1 MNSAGILGRQA
12 PSRFAVAAATNWIS
26 RAVFVAAAI
35 IACCSSS
42 VHAQGIQT
50 ELHARARVFPTV
62 GPGAEKIERGP
73 GGRYYILAA
82 PQTEIAIFA
91 PDGKRVGQIPNE
103 KSAGATIKY
112 AVDFDFDAMGRMF
125 VADRGANAV
134 KIFSPDGTLEST
146 VTVNAPMSVV
156 ALSHG
161 EFAVVTLRSDHLVRV
176 MDEHGKFVRSFGNV
190 QDAIGAK
197 TDTGSGIEEPKGYAA
212 GYNAEYAGHS
222 HETYA
227 MNIGKVYSDET
238 GHIYFAF
245 TALDDPTFRK
255 YDPFGYAAY
264 EAVIPA
270 KALIPDID
278 RGDARVQVGANVSGM
293 AGIGN
298 FFSFG
303 TMYSVGGAAEF
314 MMNGG
319 HGHGGGGRG
328 GSGGGGGGGMHG
340 GANGG
345 SSGTGTG
352 ATNFASS
359 GYSSGSSASS
369 DDSGDNTLTGST
381 GFSGTSGT
389 LSVDSTEIS
398 DPNATA
404 DANTL
409 LGVGGLGGLY
419 GSSGTNLV
427 LAANGLA
434 GADSEAGLI
443 GIFGPRGP
451 GGFGGIPGE
460 NGPRGDGFGPGGPGG
475 FGSPNQLPAGT
486 FEASAP
492 PPGGATSNFPGHATQ
507 PALSATPNAAA
518 PLPNSHPGEGA
529 RENGFGG
536 HGGYGRDFNQHSYAA
551 VVRFNQV
558 EPDTKIKPVLH
569 AIGVD
574 PQTQEVWTGVGDVL
588 VHFDNTG
595 NRMDAYVIA
604 TPSGAPL
611 EPVSILVEPDRL
623 LIVGDPTGVY
633 DFARPDKIDRTAKRA
648 VTAQAKPA
656 TPPAATAPA
665 AAPTKQ

>member
-1 MNSAGILGRQA
+1 MQLRGVRIKMNSAETLGRYLA
-12 PSRFAVAAATNWIS
+12 ASRLSF
-26 RAVFVAAAI
+26 AAI
-35 IACCSSS
+35 LFLAVSICSLS
-42 VHAQGIQT
+42 AQGIQT
-50 ELHARARVFPTV
+50 ELHARSRVFPTV
-62 GPGAEKIERGP
+62 GAGAAKIERGP
-73 GGRYYILAA
+73 GGRYYILAE
-82 PQTEIAIFA
+82 PESVIGIYST
-91 PDGKRVGQIPNE
+91 DGKRVGQIPNE
-103 KSAGATIKY
+103 KSAPATIKY
-112 AVDFDFDAMGRMF
+112 AVDFDIDAMGRLF

-134 KIFSPDGTLEST
+134 KIFAPDGALEA
-146 VTVNAPMSVV
+146 TVNITAPMSLV

-190 QDAIGAK
+190 QDAIGDK
-197 TDTGSGIEEPKGYAA
+197 TETASAEEGPQGYAA
-212 GYNAEYAGHS
+212 GYNAEYAAHT
-222 HETYA
+222 HETFA
-227 MNIGKVYSDET
+227 MNIGKVYSDDT

-270 KALIPDID
+270 KSLIPDID

-303 TMYSVGGAAEF
+303 TMYSVGGAAQF

-319 HGHGGGGRG
+319 HGGGRGPGGGGGGRG
-328 GSGGGGGGGMHG
+328 GGGL
-340 GANGG
+340 NGG
-345 SSGTGTG
+345 SSGGRG
-352 ATNFASS
+352 AGGTNFASS
-359 GYSSGSSASS
+359 GYSSGSTSS
-369 DDSGDNTLTGST
+369 TDDSGDSTLTGST
-381 GFSGTSGT
+381 SFSGDSGT
-389 LSVDSTEIS
+389 LSIDSTEIS

-427 LAANGLA
+427 LAANGMA
-434 GADSEAGLI
+434 GADSEGGLI

-451 GGFGGIPGE
+451 GGFGGIPGQ
-460 NGPRGDGFGPGGPGG
+460 FGPGGGGGFGGPGG
-475 FGSPNQLPAGT
+475 FGQNPNQG
-486 FEASAP
+486 
-492 PPGGATSNFPGHATQ
+492 PPGTIEAQIPTPPANGSFNRT

-518 PLPNSHPGEGA
+518 PLPNARPNEGGD
-529 RENGFGG
+529 RGYGGHNGF
-536 HGGYGRDFNQHSYAA
+536 GRDFNQHSYAA

-558 EPDTKIKPVLH
+558 GPDTKIKPVLH

-574 PQTQEVWTGVGDVL
+574 PVSQEVWTGVGDVL
-588 VHFDNTG
+588 VHFDNLG

-611 EPVSILVEPDRL
+611 EATSILVEPDRL
-623 LIVGDPTGVY
+623 LIVGDPTGIY
-633 DFARPDKIDRTAKRA
+633 DFARPDKSDRSAKPA
-648 VTAQAKPA
+648 VTAAPSKPA
-656 TPPAATAPA
+656 APA
-665 AAPTKQ
+665 ANPTKQ

>member
-1 MNSAGILGRQA
+1 MTL
-12 PSRFAVAAATNWIS
+12 SRYLTAIRASFATVLFYAL
-26 RAVFVAAAI
+26 AVL
-35 IACCSSS
+35 SLS
-42 VHAQGIQT
+42 AQGIQT

-62 GPGAEKIERGP
+62 GAGAAKIERGP
-73 GGRYYILAA
+73 GGRYYILAE
-82 PQTEIAIFA
+82 PESAIGIYA
-91 PDGKRVGQIPNE
+91 GDGKRVGQIPNE
-103 KSAGATIKY
+103 KSGAATIKY
-112 AVDFDFDAMGRMF
+112 AVDFDIDAMGRLF

-134 KIFSPDGTLEST
+134 KIFAPDGALEST
-146 VTVNAPMSVV
+146 VNITAPMSVV

-190 QDAIGAK
+190 QDAIGEK
-197 TDTGSGIEEPKGYAA
+197 TETASAEEGPQGYSA
-212 GYNAEYAGHS
+212 GYNAEYAAHT
-222 HETYA
+222 HETFA
-227 MNIGKVYSDET
+227 MNIGKVYSDDI

-270 KALIPDID
+270 KSLIPDID
-278 RGDARVQVGANVSGM
+278 RGDAKVQVGANVSGM

-303 TMYSVGGAAEF
+303 TMYSVGGAAQF

-319 HGHGGGGRG
+319 HGGGRGGGGSGGGRG
-328 GSGGGGGGGMHG
+328 GAGGLNGGSGGGRG
-340 GANGG
+340 GA
-345 SSGTGTG
+345 G
-352 ATNFASS
+352 ATNFSSS
-359 GYSSGSSASS
+359 GYSSGPSSST
-369 DDSGDNTLTGST
+369 DDSGDSTLSGST
-381 GFSGTSGT
+381 SFSGNSGT
-389 LSVDSTEIS
+389 LSIDSTEIS

-427 LAANGLA
+427 LAANGMA
-434 GADSEAGLI
+434 GADSEGGLI

-460 NGPRGDGFGPGGPGG
+460 FGPRGGIGFGGPGG
-475 FGSPNQLPAGT
+475 FGAAQNQLPAGT

-492 PPGGATSNFPGHATQ
+492 SASAGANAAGAARAGQ
-507 PALSATPNAAA
+507 PALSAVPNAAA
-518 PLPNSHPGEGA
+518 PLPNARPGENGE
-529 RENGFGG
+529 RGYGGHNGF
-536 HGGYGRDFNQHSYAA
+536 GRDFNQHSYAA

-558 EPDTKIKPVLH
+558 GPDTKIKPVLH

-574 PQTQEVWTGVGDVL
+574 PVSQEVWTGVGDVL
-588 VHFDNTG
+588 VHFDNLG
-595 NRMDAYVIA
+595 NRMDAYVIV

-611 EPVSILVEPDRL
+611 EATSILVEQDRL
-623 LIVGDPTGVY
+623 LVVGDPTGIY
-633 DFARPDKIDRTAKRA
+633 DFARPDRIDRVAKTAVA
-648 VTAQAKPA
+648 AAQPKPA
-656 TPPAATAPA
+656 APVAPPAAT
-665 AAPTKQ
+665 PTKQ

>member
-1 MNSAGILGRQA
+1 MNSAEILAQGLAVNRFTLA
-12 PSRFAVAAATNWIS
+12 AILFFAVS
-26 RAVFVAAAI
+26 V
-35 IACCSSS
+35 SSLS
-42 VHAQGIQT
+42 AQGIQT

-62 GPGAEKIERGP
+62 GAGAAKIERGP
-73 GGRYYILAA
+73 GGRYYILAEPESVIGIYSA
-82 PQTEIAIFA
+82 A
-91 PDGKRVGQIPNE
+91 GKRVGQIPNE
-103 KSAGATIKY
+103 KSGAATIKY
-112 AVDFDFDAMGRMF
+112 AVDFDIDAMGRLF

-134 KIFSPDGTLEST
+134 KIFSPDGALEST
-146 VTVNAPMSVV
+146 VNITAPMSVV

-190 QDAIGAK
+190 QDAIGEK
-197 TDTGSGIEEPKGYAA
+197 TESASAEEGPQGYAA
-212 GYNAEYAGHS
+212 GYNAEYAAHT
-222 HETYA
+222 HETFA
-227 MNIGKVYSDET
+227 MNIGKVYSDDT

-270 KALIPDID
+270 KSLIPDID
-278 RGDARVQVGANVSGM
+278 RGDAKVQVGANVSGM

-303 TMYSVGGAAEF
+303 TMYSVGGAAQF

-319 HGHGGGGRG
+319 RGGGHGGGGGGGGRG
-328 GSGGGGGGGMHG
+328 GAGGLNGGSGGGGRG
-340 GANGG
+340 GA
-345 SSGTGTG
+345 GT
-352 ATNFASS
+352 TNFASS
-359 GYSSGSSASS
+359 GYSSGSSSSS
-369 DDSGDNTLTGST
+369 DDDGDSTLTGST
-381 GFSGTSGT
+381 SFSGNSGT
-389 LSVDSTEIS
+389 LSIDSTEIS

-427 LAANGLA
+427 LAANGMA
-434 GADSEAGLI
+434 GADSEGGLI

-460 NGPRGDGFGPGGPGG
+460 FGPRGGGGFGGPGGPGG
-475 FGSPNQLPAGT
+475 FGANPNQGPPGT
-486 FEASAP
+486 IEASIPTP
-492 PPGGATSNFPGHATQ
+492 PANGAVSRT

-518 PLPNSHPGEGA
+518 ALPNSRPGE
-529 RENGFGG
+529 NGGRGYGG
-536 HGGYGRDFNQHSYAA
+536 HGGYGRDFEQHSYAA

-558 EPDTKIKPVLH
+558 GPDTKVKPVLH

-574 PQTQEVWTGVGDVL
+574 PVSQEVWTGVGDVL
-588 VHFDNTG
+588 VHFDNSG

-611 EPVSILVEPDRL
+611 EATSILVEPDRL
-623 LIVGDPTGVY
+623 LIVGDPTGIY
-633 DFARPDKIDRTAKRA
+633 DFARPDKIDRAAKPA
-648 VTAQAKPA
+648 VTAAQSKPA
-656 TPPAATAPA
+656 APAAPPAAT
-665 AAPTKQ
+665 PTKQ